1 MMNANTAAACPA
13 RAARRS
19 PRPAARTRATLRS
32 MTEVENARA
41 SGVLRPWTMRR
52 LPAALNPTFWPVSG
66 LTNTPLRL
74 PGCAASSG
82 GRPHALGMR
91 RSGAATR
98 WARAFAYRCG
108 GSTGWLV
115 CGAGRLPVS
124 RLTARAGAARASTKT
139 RASVGAVPAASRQT
153 DHRGAAAGRRDRT
166 RRPAAR
172 GRGGRHGRFAR
183 AGRCAIVCAAFGAR
197 VRIARMQL
205 NGKQEAELRLACAV
219 PATVRRPR
227 AAVAPRAP
235 RPPSMPLPQ
244 RAGRLRPGKRPA
256 RIPADARG
264 ERAARR
270 TPGPR
275 GTDRSAV
282 CPRPRASPDPP
293 MPCLSAGPRAA
304 RRFVSPA
311 MPRCAPWRAR

>member
-1 MMNANTAAACPA
+1 MRGIQWRSSACAGHAAKRRCNALGACVRLPLRGQHRLA
-13 RAARRS
+13 RLRCRQAPCFPFNCARRS
-19 PRPAARTRATLRS
+19 SAR
-32 MTEVENARA
+32 EHQNACECR
-41 SGVLRPWTMRR
+41 
-52 LPAALNPTFWPVSG
+52 
-66 LTNTPLRL
+66 
-74 PGCAASSG
+74 
-82 GRPHALGMR
+82 GRCRQRQGK
-91 RSGAATR
+91 
-98 WARAFAYRCG
+98 
-108 GSTGWLV
+108 TG
-115 CGAGRLPVS
+115 
-124 RLTARAGAARASTKT
+124 
-139 RASVGAVPAASRQT
+139 
-153 DHRGAAAGRRDRT
+153 HRGAAAGRRDRT

-227 AAVAPRAP
+227 AAVALRAP

-311 MPRCAPWRAR
+311 MPRCVPWRAR